1 MEGTAVLMEV
11 TVRMGAAAGAVGV
24 DLEVAVA
31 ADTIVVLT
39 EVAEVDQEEEVA
51 WGKCLNHPP
60 AVLSRAL
67 NQ

>member
-1 MEGTAVLMEV
+1 MEV

-51 WGKCLNHPP
+51 WGKC
-60 AVLSRAL
+60 
-67 NQ
+67 